1 VHSLEF
7 PWRVVADYGHA
18 YDVRQADDV
27 RTVSAPPTPE
37 LRPTAG
43 DFVSVDERFN
53 RIVDV
58 AERRTWIARARRN
71 GEPQIVAANV
81 TAAFL
86 VTSPEPREFSPRRVS
101 RYLIAL
107 RAGAVDAAIL
117 LNKSDCDESLDAHI
131 GALRAV
137 ADGAPVLP
145 VCARDGTGCDA
156 LAPYLTAE
164 STVALC
170 GSSGV
175 GKSTLLNRLAGADV
189 MTTSAM
195 REDGRGRHTTTL
207 RRLIHLPGGAALVDT
222 PGMRSFL
229 PWARTSDVD
238 AAFDDVAVAARR
250 CRFADCTHDAEPG
263 CAVRDAVDGERL
275 DQWHKLRRELEWLE
289 AREDPL
295 AALER
300 KRKWKAIHKAA
311 RKMR

>member
-1 VHSLEF
+1 VPSLDF
-7 PWRVVADYGHA
+7 PWRVVADYGSA
-18 YDVRQADDV
+18 YNVRQADDL
-27 RTVSAPPTPE
+27 RTVSAPLGSG
-37 LRPTAG
+37 LRPTTG
-43 DFVSVDERFN
+43 DFVRIDERSG

-58 AERRTWIARARRN
+58 AERRTWIARARPN

-107 RAGAVDAAIL
+107 RAGGIDALIL
-117 LNKSDCDESLDAHI
+117 LNKCECDESLGAHI
-131 GALRAV
+131 GALREV

-145 VCARDGTGCDA
+145 ISARDGTGCDA
-156 LAPYLTAE
+156 LAPYLTQG

-175 GKSTLLNRLAGADV
+175 GKSTLLNRLAGGDV
-189 MTTSAM
+189 MTTSPM
-195 REDGRGRHTTTL
+195 RDDGRGRHTTTL
-207 RRLIHLPGGAALVDT
+207 RRLVELPGGAAMVDT
-222 PGMRSFL
+222 PGMRTFL
-229 PWARTSDVD
+229 PWAHSSDID

-263 CAVRDAVDGERL
+263 CAVRDAVASERL
-275 DQWHKLRRELEWLE
+275 EQWQKLRRELAWLE
-289 AREDPL
+289 TRDDPL
-295 AALER
+295 AAAER

-311 RKMR
+311 RRMR